1 MRACESIRSMEAVMS
16 DPIVSVL
23 GPDYRKTFVFFMAAI
38 SIVVGV
44 ILGLSK
50 IESMVDGRIDIK
62 LAAQRLTVEDHEK
75 RLSKIEEKLGSM
87 TEVLADIRADVKVMR
102 AQLEAKK

>member
-1 MRACESIRSMEAVMS
+1 MSLEPIESVI
-16 DPIVSVL
+16 
-23 GPDYRKTFVFFMAAI
+23 GKDYRRTFVFFMAAI
-38 SIVVGV
+38 TIIVGV

-62 LAAQRLTVEDHEK
+62 LAAQRMTTDDHEK
-75 RLSKIEEKLGSM
+75 RLTKIEEKLGNM

-102 AQLEAKK
+102 AQMEKR